1 MAEPQLVDGSRW
13 NFSQTFLNDF
23 QSLRSDLQ
31 TRIQQANQSVSIS
44 KQTLDGLNLRLA
56 ELSKSIVD
64 ATGSIPKFDQRNCE
78 NQLKE
83 IEQSLE
89 GLRKASAP
97 TSKFAFKRKAR
108 EAVQS
113 SPNVSTPSIMKASA
127 APTSSLTLSSYTM
140 KLVTPDDLPDPETV
154 APELRSE
161 LSIHDL
167 DSCIL
172 NLINAKQHEIS
183 ALHIR
188 NVKNSILLL
197 PPLDGSVILHDLI
210 NCIVVVK
217 CHQFRMHSSKST
229 DVYLSIQSNPIIEH
243 CHRIQFAPYP
253 ASFSPMIAQHNSDV
267 SVQDFSHIKSTPS
280 PNWNVLDE
288 GARKSPEDWQLI
300 SAVSATDVERIL
312 QKSLPSV

>member
-1 MAEPQLVDGSRW
+1 M
-13 NFSQTFLNDF
+13 
-23 QSLRSDLQ
+23 
-31 TRIQQANQSVSIS
+31 
-44 KQTLDGLNLRLA
+44 K
-56 ELSKSIVD
+56 
-64 ATGSIPKFDQRNCE
+64 
-78 NQLKE
+78 QLKE
-83 IEQSLE
+83 IERSLE

-97 TSKFAFKRKAR
+97 ASKFAFKRKAR

-113 SPNVSTPSIMKASA
+113 SPNVSTPSMKASD

-197 PPLDGSVILHDLI
+197 PALDGSVILHDLI

-217 CHQFRMHSSKST
+217 CHQVSSESSSPAIVPPTNFGEQFRMHSSKSI

-243 CHRIQFAPYP
+243 CHSIQFAPYP
-253 ASFSPMIAQHNSDV
+253 ATFSPTIVQHNSDV

-280 PNWNVLDE
+280 PNWNVLNE
-288 GARKSPEDWQLI
+288 RARKLSEDWQSI

>member
-1 MAEPQLVDGSRW
+1 MAEPQTADGSRW

-44 KQTLDGLNLRLA
+44 KQTLDGFNLQLA

-97 TSKFAFKRKAR
+97 ASKFAFKRKAR

-113 SPNVSTPSIMKASA
+113 SPNVSTPSMKASA

-172 NLINAKQHEIS
+172 NLMNAKQEIS

-197 PPLDGSVILHDLI
+197 PILDGSVILHDLI

-217 CHQFRMHSSKST
+217 CHQFRMHSSRST

-243 CHRIQFAPYP
+243 CHSIRFGPYP
-253 ASFSPMIAQHNSDV
+253 ATFSPTIVQHNPDV
-267 SVQDFSHIKSTPS
+267 LVQDFSHIRSTPS
-280 PNWNVLDE
+280 PNWTVLDE
-288 GARKSPEDWQLI
+288 GARKSPEDWQSI
-300 SAVSATDVERIL
+300 SASGATDVERIL

>member
-1 MAEPQLVDGSRW
+1 MAEPQIADESRW

-44 KQTLDGLNLRLA
+44 KQTLDGLNLQLA

-97 TSKFAFKRKAR
+97 ASKFAFKRKAR

-113 SPNVSTPSIMKASA
+113 SPNVSTPSMKASA

-197 PPLDGSVILHDLI
+197 PALDGSVILHDLI

-217 CHQFRMHSSKST
+217 CHQFRMHSSKGI

-243 CHRIQFAPYP
+243 CHSIQFAPYP
-253 ASFSPMIAQHNSDV
+253 ATFSPTIVQHNSDV

-288 GARKSPEDWQLI
+288 RARKLPEDWQSI
-300 SAVSATDVERIL
+300 SAASATDVERIL
-312 QKSLPSV
+312 QKCLPSV